1 MTRLPKLA
9 YLQRGKVMLKI
20 HAKNLENIAVL
31 SLEGRVVTGE
41 TDVLRTAVKYLPP
54 CNAIILNLAQV
65 NTVDA
70 HGLGVMLEMR
80 EQAVSRGLRFKV
92 INVNQPLN
100 RIFEITR
107 LDTVFE
113 MNSRVDYCPT
123 ISRERFTT
131 VAA

>member
-1 MTRLPKLA
+1 
-9 YLQRGKVMLKI
+9 MLKI
-20 HAKNLENIAVL
+20 HAKNLENVAVL

-41 TDVLRTAVKYLPP
+41 TDALRTAVQFISP

-65 NTVDA
+65 TTVDA

-80 EQAVSRGLRFKV
+80 EQAVAKGLRFKV

-113 MNSRVDYCPT
+113 LNTRVEYAPAVSRA
-123 ISRERFTT
+123 RLAT